1 MDEKRVLSKIDE
13 LDSYLTEL
21 DIIKPA
27 ELEEYQNSIEKKRA
41 IERLLQVSIET
52 VLDVCNIIISDLK
65 LGLPS
70 DEDDVFNKLSEK
82 NIISKKMAITLSK
95 MKSFRN
101 ILVHKY
107 GKVDDE
113 QVYEHLSEL
122 EDFKKFKEEILNF
135 LKKQDKEN
143 NKKR

>member
-70 DEDDVFNKLSEK
+70 DEDDVLNKLSEK

-122 EDFKKFKEEILNF
+122 EDFEKFKEEILNF

-143 NKKR
+143 KKR

>member
-70 DEDDVFNKLSEK
+70 DEDDVLNKLSEK

-122 EDFKKFKEEILNF
+122 EDFEKFKEEILNF